1 MSPVFCSDWAVV
13 PHVVPRS
20 TLSSQWCHIWCF
32 PLCRP
37 MRPWRRRPDGP
48 RWTMDASSLVH
59 SRSTRHSWRYQ
70 TFWSEAVGTRVQLK
84 LLSRV
89 FARHF
94 AATHLAWCSDPFSH
108 LDVASSAPDAFPQ
121 GPGRVEALSLR
132 AFAYERSKDWEMA

>member
-1 MSPVFCSDWAVV
+1 MALPDFLE
-13 PHVVPRS
+13 RS
-20 TLSSQWCHIWCF
+20 S
-32 PLCRP
+32 
-37 MRPWRRRPDGP
+37 
-48 RWTMDASSLVH
+48 
-59 SRSTRHSWRYQ
+59 
-70 TFWSEAVGTRVQLK
+70 GTRVQLK